1 MKKTII
7 CLILIFSCG
16 EGVREEIID
25 RYSNGNK
32 QTVVT
37 YKGKGKGEQIINR
50 VRYYNNG
57 NVKMEESFK
66 SDKTSEKEYYK
77 GGDLHRVRE
86 YNSDEKMVFEEIYY
100 SGGNLA
106 RKFTVDEDIY
116 YDWDGNIIDDG
127 INSYITDAVKGDWY
141 PSGRRALV
149 LGFMQRLGIWIDWEK
164 KVLNYNRILL
174 NYHGDSIDKIRGP
187 MIPWI
192 IYHEMKQIEDSSIS
206 LEELIAHIFKVQY
219 YIDGGNNRNKV
230 KMKITKEDIKLFF
243 NEHIEVFIARAIHKK
258 D

>member
-77 GGDLHRVRE
+77 KSSRFIFVSH
-86 YNSDEKMVFEEIYY
+86 
-100 SGGNLA
+100 
-106 RKFTVDEDIY
+106 DIL
-116 YDWDGNIIDDG
+116 
-127 INSYITDAVKGDWY
+127 K
-141 PSGRRALV
+141 
-149 LGFMQRLGIWIDWEK
+149 
-164 KVLNYNRILL
+164 
-174 NYHGDSIDKIRGP
+174 
-187 MIPWI
+187 
-192 IYHEMKQIEDSSIS
+192 
-206 LEELIAHIFKVQY
+206 
-219 YIDGGNNRNKV
+219 
-230 KMKITKEDIKLFF
+230 
-243 NEHIEVFIARAIHKK
+243 
-258 D
+258 